1 MIAVNRR
8 ECGFSDQPRSR
19 FRETHEE
26 HEEKSAPVV
35 FVIVVNARRAFVVLT
50 SGGRG
55 VSAADEP
62 LTAGLAER
70 GERTT
75 TARVGVG
82 LHGPERRL

>member
-1 MIAVNRR
+1 
-8 ECGFSDQPRSR
+8 
-19 FRETHEE
+19 
-26 HEEKSAPVV
+26 
-35 FVIVVNARRAFVVLT
+35 
-50 SGGRG
+50 